1 MRTATGGPGPAP
13 APRERAGPLLAHDH
27 PPQPRGCGFALF
39 PDAGS
44 APPRT
49 PPSTLAHR
57 LPEAGGAPGS
67 APLRGSAHLRPPA
80 PSSRPFLDPDSAGTL
95 SACAPCASARTQRRT
110 RGTDTLPILQTRSC
124 DGAELPPPGGAG
136 PRTAPWG
143 RAALR
148 EAGEPVGG
156 GSRRR
161 PRVRPARGSG
171 RCSSAWIGGKS
182 ARRARALRSNFPET
196 QPSCWTRLGF
206 KSSVAHER
214 GVRRGSAPAQPPLRL
229 RPEPGQRGADL
240 GGGGGPTPDR
250 PPPSERIWFLRS
262 RINHRLSNKPPS
274 IRIYNYQTCPARAP
288 RLRPLRPPRAESGQ
302 TWKPP
307 GTQASTRTRPRPRS
321 SRRKDQRAEPSIK
334 DLFKLSN

>member
-1 MRTATGGPGPAP
+1 MTT
-13 APRERAGPLLAHDH
+13 PR
-27 PPQPRGCGFALF
+27 PRGC
-39 PDAGS
+39 GS

-80 PSSRPFLDPDSAGTL
+80 PSSRPFLDPGSAGTP

-124 DGAELPPPGGAG
+124 DGAELPPPG
-136 PRTAPWG
+136 RG
-143 RAALR
+143 RAANRTLGTSR
-148 EAGEPVGG
+148 APGGRRARGRRVTTTAAGPP
-156 GSRRR
+156 GSGQRALAR
-161 PRVRPARGSG
+161 PRGSG
-171 RCSSAWIGGKS
+171 AKARVEHVHSAQTSLKPSHPAGRDSDSNEAWRTSGAS
-182 ARRARALRSNFPET
+182 VVARPPRS
-196 QPSCWTRLGF
+196 
-206 KSSVAHER
+206 
-214 GVRRGSAPAQPPLRL
+214 PPPL

-240 GGGGGPTPDR
+240 GGATPDR
-250 PPPSERIWFLRS
+250 PPPSERMWFLRS

-274 IRIYNYQTCPARAP
+274 IRIYNYQTCPAWAP
-288 RLRPLRPPRAESGQ
+288 RLRPLRPPRADSGQ

-307 GTQASTRTRPRPRS
+307 GTQASARTRPRPRS